1 MDMVS
6 ASPHNLGASRKYFF
20 TSQKDS
26 GRKYQKQA
34 NPDDRC
40 LYSKTSFTFT
50 GSNKHTCVV
59 TVFYLNSGVD
69 ATR

>member
-1 MDMVS
+1 MDMAS
-6 ASPHNLGASRKYFF
+6 AFAQNLGASREYFL

-50 GSNKHTCVV
+50 GSNKHNYVV
-59 TVFYLNSGVD
+59 TGFYLNSGVD